1 MLLFFAVLKAVLG
14 VFLLMA
20 LWLGVQQYIRKRTQ
34 LGPELDVLEDMT
46 HGCGCCHNS
55 EFCSGEKSEEPQG
68 CGAPR
73 PKHELIEIVPGHA
86 KGKS

>member
-1 MLLFFAVLKAVLG
+1 MFFDALQAIFG

-20 LWLGVQQYIRKRTQ
+20 LWLGVQHFIRRKTK

-55 EFCSGEKSEEPQG
+55 EFCSGEKKEEQHG
-68 CGAPR
+68 CGAPAHKAEVIQITGR
-73 PKHELIEIVPGHA
+73 K
-86 KGKS
+86 